1 MMVNAALMTL
11 VLLFLVVSTLL
22 VNVMMQMHALMM
34 LVMKALENAIL
45 SLETVMTMMLVQ
57 LILV

>member
-22 VNVMMQMHALMM
+22 VNVMMQINALMM